1 MVKDSFHL
9 YSEREENSM
18 DLEKIDL
25 PEEIRERICGIND
38 APFIRTFGI
47 ELVSIA
53 EDGEVRVTMD
63 VSDKHNALGSAHGG
77 AVFTLADQAFAVASN
92 LGPEVQVAMFVSM
105 TFIRPAR
112 GKLEAVARKIGET
125 KLTSVYEVKVFEK
138 GELVAIFQGNGY
150 KLKDRVR

>member
-1 MVKDSFHL
+1 
-9 YSEREENSM
+9 M
-18 DLEKIDL
+18 DLDSIDL
-25 PEEIRERICGIND
+25 PEEIRERIRGIND

-47 ELVSIA
+47 ELVSIK
-53 EDGEVRVTMD
+53 DGEVRVTMD

-77 AVFTLADQAFAVASN
+77 AVFTVADQAFAVASN
-92 LGPEVQVAMFVSM
+92 LGPEVQVAMFASM

-138 GELVAIFQGNGY
+138 DELVAIFQGNGY